1 MSYSRLPSRKKTPAI
16 RVRRLSKCYH
26 VYDSP
31 RDRLKQAL
39 WGRRKRFYREFWALR
54 NIRLEV
60 PRGSAVGIIGRNG
73 SGKSTLLQIICGT
86 LAPTRGE
93 ALLSGRAAALL
104 ELGSGF
110 NPEFTGRE
118 NVRVNGAILGLSRRE
133 MAERFE
139 SIADFADIGEFMDR
153 PVKTYSTGMMVRLAF
168 AVQVAIDPDVLI
180 VDEALSVG
188 DIFFQQKCIRRMR
201 ELRER
206 GVTILFVSHDLT
218 MVRDFCEDALFL
230 KDGRV
235 AFFGPS
241 HLAIQRYRQDAFAGP
256 APAPN
261 QLSASETG
269 GPNGRGDRLCPD
281 ALWRRSESDGDAKM
295 AAHLL
300 AVEVRN
306 DKGQSTL
313 SVSMGAR
320 LRFRILYRIFQRKD
334 FHVSLVVKN
343 RYDQIVFSGGTYT
356 LKMNL
361 PFMDAGGTALLEMEM
376 TAMIEAGPYTLS
388 FRLGETAGGVNAGV
402 VVDRTPWLGPLTVT
416 WDYENYVPPF
426 FGMFGIPLSGR
437 FLPLR

>member
-1 MSYSRLPSRKKTPAI
+1 
-16 RVRRLSKCYH
+16 
-26 VYDSP
+26 
-31 RDRLKQAL
+31 
-39 WGRRKRFYREFWALR
+39 
-54 NIRLEV
+54 
-60 PRGSAVGIIGRNG
+60 VGIIGRNG

-93 ALLSGRAAALL
+93 AVMSGRVAALL

-110 NPEFTGRE
+110 NLEFTGRE

-201 ELRER
+201 ELREK

-241 HLAIQRYRQDAFAGP
+241 HLAIQRYRRDASSGPAIANRSIRKPAIGDGEDRLFPDAFWR
-256 APAPN
+256 
-261 QLSASETG
+261 SSEMDEKTEKG
-269 GPNGRGDRLCPD
+269 AR
-281 ALWRRSESDGDAKM
+281 
-295 AAHLL
+295 LL
-300 AVEVRN
+300 AVEARN
-306 DKGQSTL
+306 ENGDSTF
-313 SVSMGAR
+313 SVSMGSR
-320 LRFRILYRIFQRKD
+320 LRFRIFYRIFEPKD
-334 FHVSLVVKN
+334 FHISVVLKN

-356 LKMNL
+356 LKMDM
-361 PFMDAGGTALLEMEM
+361 PSWDSDATLLFEIEM
-376 TAMIEAGPYTLS
+376 TAMIEAGSYTVS
-388 FRLGETAGGVNAGV
+388 FRIGETAGSVNAGV
-402 VVDRTPWLGPLTVT
+402 VVDQTPWLGPLTVT
-416 WDYENYVPPF
+416 WDYENHVPPF

>member
-1 MSYSRLPSRKKTPAI
+1 
-16 RVRRLSKCYH
+16 
-26 VYDSP
+26 
-31 RDRLKQAL
+31 
-39 WGRRKRFYREFWALR
+39 
-54 NIRLEV
+54 
-60 PRGSAVGIIGRNG
+60 
-73 SGKSTLLQIICGT
+73 
-86 LAPTRGE
+86 
-93 ALLSGRAAALL
+93 
-104 ELGSGF
+104 
-110 NPEFTGRE
+110 
-118 NVRVNGAILGLSRRE
+118 VRVNGAILGLSRRE

-188 DIFFQQKCIRRMR
+188 DIFFQQKCVRRMR
-201 ELRER
+201 ELREK

-230 KDGRV
+230 KDGRA

-256 APAPN
+256 APSAN
-261 QLSASETG
+261 QISVSEIKEPKG
-269 GPNGRGDRLCPD
+269 KGDRLCPD
-281 ALWRRSESDGDAKM
+281 ALWRRSESDRDAEM
-295 AAHLL
+295 AAYLL
-300 AVEVRN
+300 AVEVR
-306 DKGQSTL
+306 DEKGQSIL

-334 FHVSLVVKN
+334 FHVSLIIKN

-356 LKMNL
+356 LKMTL
-361 PFMDAGGTALLEMEM
+361 PSMDAGETALLEMEM

-388 FRLGETAGGVNAGV
+388 VRLGETAGGVNAGV
-402 VVDRTPWLGPLTVT
+402 VVDQTPWLGPLTLT
-416 WDYENYVPPF
+416 WDYENHIPPF
-426 FGMFGIPLSGR
+426 FGMFGVPLSGR

>member
-1 MSYSRLPSRKKTPAI
+1 MSYSPPSRTKTPAI

-93 ALLSGRAAALL
+93 ALLSGRVAALL

-118 NVRVNGAILGLSRRE
+118 NVLVNGAILGLSRRE
-133 MAERFE
+133 VAERFE
-139 SIADFADIGEFMDR
+139 TIADFAEIGDFMDR

-168 AVQVAIDPDVLI
+168 AVQVAIDPDVLV

-188 DIFFQQKCIRRMR
+188 DIFFQQKCVRRMR

-230 KDGRV
+230 KAGRV

-241 HLAIQRYRQDAFAGP
+241 HLAIQRYRQDAFVEP

-261 QLSASETG
+261 RISAFETG

-281 ALWRRSESDGDAKM
+281 ALWRRSESNGNTEMVAY
-295 AAHLL
+295 LL

-361 PFMDAGGTALLEMEM
+361 PSMDVGGTALLEMEM

-388 FRLGETAGGVNAGV
+388 VRLGETAGGVNAGV

-416 WDYENYVPPF
+416 WDYENHVPPF